1 MVMRNFS
8 DKNKHQQYVTEAIE
22 RAPGLVEFS
31 YRVVPKPGSHAADV
45 LPQTYTRIGVLP
57 DGTVFANRTLD
68 NSQKPENM
76 PEWTFKAM
84 QTQSFKGE
92 NQALAEEIRGTYRA
106 CKMLGDRNFSD
117 EHEHAAKLREFI
129 DSSIASLKMQP
140 DRGSA
145 GIRTGR

>member
-8 DKNKHQQYVTEAIE
+8 DKNEREQYVTEAIE
-22 RAPGLVEFS
+22 RAPELVEFS
-31 YRVVPKPGSHAADV
+31 YRVVPKPSSHAAGA
-45 LPQTYTRIGVLP
+45 LPQTYARIGLLP

-92 NQALAEEIRGTYRA
+92 NQALADAIRGTYRA

-117 EHEHAAKLREFI
+117 EYAAKLREFI
-129 DSSIASLKMQP
+129 DSSIASLKMKP